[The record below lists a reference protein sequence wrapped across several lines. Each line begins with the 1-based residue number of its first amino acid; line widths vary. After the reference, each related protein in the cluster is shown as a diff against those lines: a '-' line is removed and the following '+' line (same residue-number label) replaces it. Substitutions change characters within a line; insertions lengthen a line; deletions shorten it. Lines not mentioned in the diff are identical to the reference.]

1 MKKVLR
7 GVVAAATACT
17 VMLGGAGA
25 AFADSTSPNGATAP
39 VASDASSGA
48 GAAGAGGAGAPADAA
63 AADTSTADYAA
74 GKINEALG
82 ATPAEQADAWMV
94 SALQNQ
100 ASHYSKAYVDQRFV
114 AAAQAYVNAYSN
126 GVSDLDKAIVEVTK
140 TAKTVAEM
148 DRRVNEEFQK
158 SAAGNKSEVVQKI
171 RSCID
176 LAKQGKSKEFNQCLN
191 GIIVLQNLE
200 AYEKMII
207 AGDAVLNGDVS
218 YIDAET
224 LAQLKKDVAYLREAT
239 AYRPEAEKLTGK
251 TWWKDIDPATI
262 TPLGDADYARLEQ
275 LRWII
280 SGEKEFNGVKTTYGQ
295 SSDRVRDL
303 VRKAGS
309 LKAKADTAALIA
321 GLQNPVVRNAAQQL
335 FDAAPDNYAA
345 DTFSHVLPLLD
356 AWATKLS
363 EAKAAIEAEQA
374 AQLKALA
381 ALDCAPQA
389 ARTQAETDIQAATA
403 AALEK
408 LKPVVDE
415 GVLTEI
421 TAEHAATVRGI
432 VQKVSALKECT
443 PADPAPTQ
451 PAEPT
456 QPAQPTEPTQPA
468 QPTEPTQPAQ
478 PTAPAQPADPTAP
491 AQPTA
496 PAPADPAP
504 AGSAKPATP
513 AKPGKTVVKKSA
525 KKLPNT
531 GAEAASLALLSGALL
546 AGGALAVRRRRA
558 A

>member
-1 MKKVLR
+1 MGCGTRMESWRARVLMFVRAPKSKKWDDATAPMVAATCGVAAFSVRKNMKKILR

-17 VMLGGAGA
+17 VLLGGASA
-25 AFADSTSPNGATAP
+25 AFAEPADPAGATTP
-39 VASDASSGA
+39 VGAEGPSGA
-48 GAAGAGGAGAPADAA
+48 GEAGATDPGAQTPA
-63 AADTSTADYAA
+63 AADTSTAEYAA

-94 SALQNQ
+94 GALQNQ

-114 AAAQAYVNAYSN
+114 KAAQAYVNAYSN

-224 LAQLKKDVAYLREAT
+224 LAQLKKDVAYLREAA

-280 SGEKEFNGVKTTYGQ
+280 SGEKEFNGVKT
-295 SSDRVRDL
+295 
-303 VRKAGS
+303 
-309 LKAKADTAALIA
+309 
-321 GLQNPVVRNAAQQL
+321 GL
-335 FDAAPDNYAA
+335 
-345 DTFSHVLPLLD
+345 
-356 AWATKLS
+356 
-363 EAKAAIEAEQA
+363 
-374 AQLKALA
+374 
-381 ALDCAPQA
+381 
-389 ARTQAETDIQAATA
+389 
-403 AALEK
+403 
-408 LKPVVDE
+408 
-415 GVLTEI
+415 
-421 TAEHAATVRGI
+421 
-432 VQKVSALKECT
+432 
-443 PADPAPTQ
+443 
-451 PAEPT
+451 
-456 QPAQPTEPTQPA
+456 
-468 QPTEPTQPAQ
+468 
-478 PTAPAQPADPTAP
+478 
-491 AQPTA
+491 
-496 PAPADPAP
+496 
-504 AGSAKPATP
+504 
-513 AKPGKTVVKKSA
+513 
-525 KKLPNT
+525 
-531 GAEAASLALLSGALL
+531 
-546 AGGALAVRRRRA
+546 
-558 A
+558 

>member
-17 VMLGGAGA
+17 VMLGGVGA

-39 VASDASSGA
+39 VASDTSSGA
-48 GAAGAGGAGAPADAA
+48 GAAGAADPGAGDAGAPADAA

-82 ATPAEQADAWMV
+82 ATPADQADAWMV

-126 GVSDLDKAIVEVTK
+126 GVSDLDKSIVEVTK

-176 LAKQGKSKEFNQCLN
+176 LAKQRKSKEFNQCLN

-218 YIDAET
+218 YIDADT

-335 FDAAPDNYAA
+335 FDAVPDNYAA

-389 ARTQAETDIQAATA
+389 ARTQAEADIKAATA

-421 TAEHAATVRGI
+421 TAEHAATARGA
-432 VQKVSALKECT
+432 VHNVASLKECAPT
-443 PADPAPTQ
+443 DPAPAQ
-451 PAEPT
+451 PA
-456 QPAQPTEPTQPA
+456 
-468 QPTEPTQPAQ
+468 EPTQPAQ
-478 PTAPAQPADPTAP
+478 PTAPAQPAQP
-491 AQPTA
+491 AA

-531 GAEAASLALLSGALL
+531 GVEAASLALLSGALL